1 MTEMKEEIKEET
13 KIDIN
18 QMRNDMIFKRAMD
31 HAMTWEDLYKRNE
44 EQKDKKALI
53 MLPVPVRIQ
62 DVDYQYTVL
71 VDICGQVVPQ
81 LVHVTEGKEDMNL
94 CLSPEVRQ
102 FVEAEVGG
110 KTPRDPEMPPYESA
124 EEMDRLLNNLIK
136 DGHCKVYRKLDTDH
150 WSQQRAAILVAQLL
164 KSSNDLRFRSGG
176 FCGDRLFVGE
186 DVATV
191 LDLSQIYH
199 RKEEDG
205 MMGLLNGVIRVYLV
219 PSMPKNMAVMSK
231 YSRGSRYDQLVIF
244 EDLKF
249 DDSTSEEKKE

>member
-1 MTEMKEEIKEET
+1 MTEMKEESKT
-13 KIDIN
+13 DIN
-18 QMRNDMIFKRAMD
+18 KMRNDMIFKRAME
-31 HAMTWEDLYKRNE
+31 HAMTWEDLYNRNE
-44 EQKDKKALI
+44 EQKEKKALI

-81 LVHVTEGKEDMNL
+81 LVHVNEGEEDMNL

-102 FVEAEVGG
+102 FVEAEIGG
-110 KTPRDPEMPPYESA
+110 KYPPDPETPPYESA

-136 DGHCKVYRKLDTDH
+136 DGHCKVYRKLDEGQ

-176 FCGDRLFVGE
+176 YCGDKLYVGE

-191 LDLSQIYH
+191 LDLTHLFH
-199 RKEEDG
+199 RNEDG
-205 MMGLLNGVIRVYLV
+205 SFGTLNGVIRVYLS

-231 YSRGSRYDQLVIF
+231 FNRGSRYDQLVIF

-249 DDSTSEEKKE
+249 EEAKFEEKKE

>member
-1 MTEMKEEIKEET
+1 MTEKKEESKN
-13 KIDIN
+13 DIN
-18 QMRNDMIFKRAMD
+18 QMRNDMIFKRAME

-44 EQKDKKALI
+44 EQKEKKALI

-81 LVHVTEGKEDMNL
+81 LVHVNEGEEDMNL

-102 FVEAEVGG
+102 FVEAEIGG
-110 KTPRDPEMPPYESA
+110 KYPPDLEMLPYESA
-124 EEMDRLLNNLIK
+124 EEMDRLLNNLIR
-136 DGHCKVYRKLDTDH
+136 DGHCKVYRKLDADH

-164 KSSNDLRFRSGG
+164 KASNDMRFRSGG
-176 FCGDRLFVGE
+176 YCGDRLYVGE

-191 LDLSQIYH
+191 LDLTHLFH
-199 RKEEDG
+199 RNEDG
-205 MMGLLNGVIRVYLV
+205 SFGTLNGVIRVYLS
-219 PSMPKNMAVMSK
+219 PSMPRNMAVMSK
-231 YSRGSRYDQLVIF
+231 FNRGSRYDQLVIF

-249 DDSTSEEKKE
+249 DDATFQEKKEEETKQ